1 MKPWKRSAI
10 IAAALMLV
18 CGGIY
23 VNWRYGET
31 LKTPLIQTLDE
42 EKILDDAA
50 LVLAPQE
57 QTLEALASTPKQPD
71 TADYF
76 AQMRMSRQQSRD
88 SAIELLQETIAFA
101 EETEDVSTSSD
112 QLNRIVR
119 IALSEA
125 QIESLVISKGFQD
138 CVAYMTDEG
147 ISLAVA
153 SAPEGLSDAD
163 VALLTDIIT
172 TQSDYDLSQ
181 IRIIEVK

>member
-1 MKPWKRSAI
+1 MKPWKRNLI

-23 VNWRYGET
+23 LNWRFGET
-31 LKTPLIQTLDE
+31 VKTPLIETLDE
-42 EKILDDAA
+42 EKILDDAT
-50 LVLAPQE
+50 LVMAPQE
-57 QTLEALASTPKQPD
+57 QTLEALAASQPSKSTE
-71 TADYF
+71 DYF
-76 AQMRMSRQQSRD
+76 AQMRLSRQQSRD
-88 SAIELLQETIAFA
+88 SAVELLQETIAFA
-101 EETEDVSTSSD
+101 EDNEDVSKNAE

-119 IALSEA
+119 IALTEA
-125 QIESLVISKGFQD
+125 QIESLVISKGFAD

-153 SAPEGLSDAD
+153 SAAEGLSDAD

-172 TQSDYDLSQ
+172 TQSDYELSQ

>member
-1 MKPWKRSAI
+1 MKPWKRNLI

-23 VNWRYGET
+23 LNWRFGET
-31 LKTPLIQTLDE
+31 VKTPLVDTLDE

-50 LVLAPQE
+50 LVLASQE
-57 QTLEALASTPKQPD
+57 QTLEALAASQKEPG

-76 AQMRMSRQQSRD
+76 AQMRLSRQQSRD
-88 SAIELLQETIAFA
+88 SAVELLQETIAYA
-101 EETEDVSTSSD
+101 EENEDVSKNAE

-119 IALSEA
+119 IALTEA
-125 QIESLVISKGFQD
+125 QIESLVISKGFAD

-153 SAPEGLSDAD
+153 AAEGLSDAD

-172 TQSDYDLSQ
+172 AQSDYDLSQ